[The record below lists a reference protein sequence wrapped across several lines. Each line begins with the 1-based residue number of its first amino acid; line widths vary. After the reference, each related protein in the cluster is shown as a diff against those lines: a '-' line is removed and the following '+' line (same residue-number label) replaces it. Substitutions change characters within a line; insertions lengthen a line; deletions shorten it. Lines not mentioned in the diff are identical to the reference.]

1 MQENS
6 FAFSLRQ
13 QYKCHDRGEKNSCF
27 SVCYK
32 PILFHFSAQ
41 AYFYEKLPKLN
52 LPVLKTPS
60 PLKEATTGEVD
71 GGKQKP
77 S

>member
-1 MQENS
+1 MIEV
-6 FAFSLRQ
+6 
-13 QYKCHDRGEKNSCF
+13 KKNSCF

-32 PILFHFSAQ
+32 PILFHFFAQ
-41 AYFYEKLPKLN
+41 AYFYEKLLPKLN

-71 GGKQKP
+71 GGKQNQADIDKKK
-77 S
+77 